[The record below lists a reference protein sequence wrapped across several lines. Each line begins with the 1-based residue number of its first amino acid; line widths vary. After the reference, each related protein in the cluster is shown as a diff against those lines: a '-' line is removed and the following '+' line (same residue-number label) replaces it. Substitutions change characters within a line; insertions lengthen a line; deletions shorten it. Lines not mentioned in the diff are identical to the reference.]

1 MKLNE
6 LKESQQLDELGLHD
20 IVGDYGSA
28 ALKQVGHKLNPWSRG
43 SGQLSVKDK
52 MASDMF
58 VRDFVGRAT
67 EDLVRAIKGGQV
79 NPENTLA
86 EPGADATA
94 DPYDNGGKTAPAADK
109 PAAPTAPT
117 QPTASA
123 PTKPAAP
130 AKPVQPQGR
139 LPAPQ
144 QQQRLSAP
152 VKPGQPAQPTR
163 WHTSQQIQQPK
174 RPGIGYNG
182 KSGDISD
189 ANFRMKEGTKFDKL
203 NQIFESILEAGE
215 PDAYAQGNQPEQK
228 SANSYPDTISSYL
241 QKMFRQYTRSR
252 SGKLMQLDPAQEA
265 NVKRLADQAERDYN
279 SLNPLKRTGRSA
291 ITQLANL
298 AYSLSYSNVPG
309 FKHQKA
315 SAAGDALG
323 DVPGAEKVDPLA
335 SLRGSGGNAGASAG
349 SASVPGATGS
359 ASPVGSTQP
368 PADLAPTSETII
380 NQILKMSGTQ
390 VSDDLVEIIKAGL
403 NRLSRLDRAT
413 YTRLMKE
420 LRGNPSSA
428 KKATASAAP
437 TASAPTAEPTAKPTA
452 APTKKPST
460 AVATVKPN
468 PVARKRTG
476 FVNPGRRT
484 RKGGAT
490 EPQAFAESRK
500 K

>member
-1 MKLNE
+1 VKLNE

-43 SGQLSVKDK
+43 SGQMSVKDK

-94 DPYDNGGKTAPAADK
+94 DPYDNGGKTAPAK
-109 PAAPTAPT
+109 PAPGPTAGPTATKPQAAPTNPT
-117 QPTASA
+117 T
-123 PTKPAAP
+123 
-130 AKPVQPQGR
+130 
-139 LPAPQ
+139 PAPQ
-144 QQQRLSAP
+144 GKLQPRLQGF
-152 VKPGQPAQPTR
+152 KQPPSLAQPTYSKQTQQAPR

-215 PDAYAQGNQPEQK
+215 PDAYAQGNQPGQR

-279 SLNPLKRTGRSA
+279 SMNPMKRTGRSA

-323 DVPGAEKVDPLA
+323 DVGNTATVDPLA
-335 SLRGSGGNAGASAG
+335 SLRGSGGSAG
-349 SASVPGATGS
+349 STAAPGATGT

-403 NRLSRLDRAT
+403 NRLSRLDRAN

-437 TASAPTAEPTAKPTA
+437 TASAPTVEPTA